1 MAKREKKNS
10 GGGGEEVPAWMIT
23 FSDLMTLLL
32 TFFVLLLSMASM
44 TDVSKRKVA
53 LGSVSGYF
61 GTGAPRLDDLTTK
74 RDKLVD
80 PGPLNEVA
88 DLEPIKKRVLEEDP
102 DSDLKFEYNHYL
114 QRVTLDSA
122 VLFRGA
128 SAELTDRGRELLA
141 SLVPALK
148 KSTYPL
154 GLTGHTAGGMDE
166 FGPDY
171 MPDETTKVDFSWR
184 LSLDR
189 VVAVYRFFVDAGI
202 EADKLRLEAYG
213 RYRPKTGS
221 GTRKAR
227 EGNRRVEII
236 LDRRI
241 QSWEPTL
248 VQAVTDMQNQKSNVD
263 NNTINIRDF
272 LFRFDM
278 PGGEK

>member
-1 MAKREKKNS
+1 MAKREKKDS

-61 GTGAPRLDDLTTK
+61 GTGAPRLDDLTTV
-74 RDKLVD
+74 RDKLVE
-80 PGPLNEVA
+80 PGPLNQVE
-88 DLEPIKKRVLEEDP
+88 DLESIKKRVIEEP
-102 DSDLKFEYNHYL
+102 DADLKFEYNHYL

-128 SAELTDRGRELLA
+128 SAELTEGGRTLLA
-141 SLVPALK
+141 SLVPALQQ
-148 KSTYPL
+148 STYPL
-154 GLTGHTAGGMDE
+154 GLTGHTARGMDE

-171 MPDETTKVDFSWR
+171 MDDENTRVDFSWR

-189 VVAVYRFFVDAGI
+189 VVAVYRFFMEAGVN
-202 EADKLRLEAYG
+202 ADKLRLEAYG

-227 EGNRRVEII
+227 EANRRVEII
-236 LDRRI
+236 LDKRI
-241 QSWEPTL
+241 QSWEPAL
-248 VQAVTDMQNQKSNVD
+248 LQAVSEMHGPQGDVQND
-263 NNTINIRDF
+263 TINIKDF

-278 PGGEK
+278 PGGDK